1 MNFYYFNNNYFL
13 HKNMTRYIAIFFFLI
28 LVIPSTCSQINHDST
43 KITDST
49 IYKVITTDGNELI
62 GYIIK
67 NDSREILLITIEK
80 REVYIPQYAVK
91 KLTPVSYQ
99 EFNANGD
106 YIGEDKFATRY
117 FITTN
122 GLPLK
127 KGENYMQ
134 WNWFGPDVQ
143 FAVTDRLGLGVMTS
157 WFATPILGTAK
168 YSYKINES
176 IHGCFGAILGTT
188 SWLSLPNVGVVGG
201 LALPFASISFGN
213 RTKNIAFSGGYGA
226 IGYDGEVN
234 GRFLLSFAGMTK
246 IGKKVSLVFDSFIV
260 PPRTVTNYYYGT
272 TYTYKK
278 EGIAILIPGLRFHIK
293 DGNAFQF
300 GLTGIIS
307 DSEVVPV
314 PIPMLQWFRS
324 F

>member
-1 MNFYYFNNNYFL
+1 MKIISFCILFF
-13 HKNMTRYIAIFFFLI
+13 AFFLAYPI
-28 LVIPSTCSQINHDST
+28 CAQVKPDSMQVVDST
-43 KITDST
+43 L
-49 IYKVITTDGNELI
+49 YKVVTTDGNELI
-62 GYIIK
+62 GYILK
-67 NDSREILLITIEK
+67 NDSREILLLTIEK

-91 KLTPVSYQ
+91 KLTAVSSQ
-99 EFNANGD
+99 EFNSNGD

-168 YSYKINES
+168 YSFEMGKS
-176 IHGCFGAILGTT
+176 VHGCIGAILGTT
-188 SWLSLPNVGVVGG
+188 SWLSFPNIGFVGG
-201 LALPFASISFGN
+201 LALPFTSISYGN
-213 RTKNIAFSGGYGA
+213 RTHNLAFSGGYGA
-226 IGYDGEVN
+226 IGFDGDVN

-260 PPRTVTNYYYGT
+260 PPKTVTIPGYNGS
-272 TYTYKK
+272 YTYKK
-278 EGIAILIPGLRFHIK
+278 SGVAFLIPGIRVHVK

-300 GLTGIIS
+300 GLTGIIT
-307 DSEVVPV
+307 DGEAVPI
-314 PIPMLQWFRS
+314 PIPMLQWYRS